1 MGPENVLLEMRGIDK
16 SFPGVKALQN
26 IDFDLFP
33 GEVHCLVGENGA
45 GKSTLIKI
53 ISGVYKFD
61 DGRISLNGESIQ
73 LHNPHFAQQMGI
85 NTVYQELDL
94 VPTLN
99 VAENIFLG
107 QEITTSLGLLDKK
120 KAEKESKKI
129 LQGLGITL
137 NVKQRVQDLGITYQQ
152 LIAIAKAL
160 SRKSRILILDEP
172 SAALSLEQVE
182 MLFDTIRTLKH
193 KGIGIIYISH
203 RLEEIF
209 QIGDRVTI
217 LRDGKLITTNRVD
230 ELDLPKLIRH
240 VIGRSLQDQYIKER
254 LEIGD
259 SVFAVKRLS
268 SRGVLKDISFKLNK
282 SEMLGFCGLTGSGRT
297 EVARAILGIDQK
309 DSGEIYIDGKK
320 VDIKSPAD
328 AIELGIG
335 LIPEDRKEQGVV
347 LCRPVGENISL
358 PLLRQICHSPLG
370 IIKKRELQSL
380 EKQFIARL
388 NIITPSSQHLV
399 QYLSGGNQQKV
410 VLAKWLASR
419 CKILIFDEPT
429 RGIDVGAKREIYS
442 FMHDLVREGVSII
455 MISSELPELLALS
468 DRILIMSE
476 GRIVEEFSYQT
487 ATQEKL
493 LERMG
498 QRAAAT
504 AS

>member
-1 MGPENVLLEMRGIDK
+1 
-16 SFPGVKALQN
+16 
-26 IDFDLFP
+26 
-33 GEVHCLVGENGA
+33 
-45 GKSTLIKI
+45 
-53 ISGVYKFD
+53 
-61 DGRISLNGESIQ
+61 
-73 LHNPHFAQQMGI
+73 MGI

-120 KAEKESKKI
+120 RAEEESRQLLK
-129 LQGLGITL
+129 GLGISL

-182 MLFDTIRTLKH
+182 MLFETIRTLKNT
-193 KGIGIIYISH
+193 GIGIIYISH

-209 QIGDRVTI
+209 QIGNRVTI
-217 LRDGKLITTNRVD
+217 LRDGKLIKTTRV
-230 ELDLPKLIRH
+230 EKLDLPELIRH
-240 VIGRSLQDQYIKER
+240 VIGRSLKEQYVKER
-254 LEIGD
+254 LEIGNA
-259 SVFAVKRLS
+259 VFAVKGLS
-268 SRGVLKDISFKLNK
+268 SRSLLKDISFQLNRR
-282 SEMLGFCGLTGSGRT
+282 EMLGFCGLTGSGRT
-297 EVARAILGIDQK
+297 EVARAILGIDPT
-309 DSGEIYIDGKK
+309 DSGDIFIEGQK

-358 PLLRQICHSPLG
+358 PLLRQICYKLLG
-370 IIKKRELQSL
+370 IIKKREKKSL
-380 EKQFIARL
+380 EKKYISRL

-442 FMHDLVREGVSII
+442 FMHDLVQEGVSII

-476 GRIVEEFSYQT
+476 GRIVDEFSFKT

-498 QRAAAT
+498 QRASAT